1 MVQIE
6 TLPNGVRIVTEPMD
20 TVRSAALGIWV
31 GGGSREEAPSE
42 SGAAHFIEHMLFKG
56 TQRRSAQ
63 DIARETDAIGG
74 QMNAFT
80 TKECTCFYGRVL
92 DSHLPQALDILFD
105 MVYHSSFAQEA
116 VETERGVILEEIG
129 MYRDNPED
137 PSAAIFQAYREM
149 IQESDS
155 DEVFYSAVY
164 STLFRLGTYGHLW
177 IVEPDMYRAYCE
189 AYEDGGIQD
198 REHWREV
205 LTDPVTVRGYERLQT
220 LLDAYG
226 EEDGTVN
233 SADSEEPAANLHTLL
248 LPGGDVG
255 YVKIDSFPAEYED
268 SYATDRA
275 ALTDFYRQAADC
287 TDLIIDLTDNSGGS
301 EVYWQ
306 QLLAAPLT
314 DRPLSCTN
322 YALLAESGN
331 NRPYIQEVFSPEELH
346 PIADLPDLPKL
357 ERDGIQAATHFVE
370 STLSVE
376 PAAERAPFH
385 GRIWVLVGPAVYSAS
400 ESFAVFCQETGF
412 ATLVGS
418 PTGGD
423 GIGALDPVFLQLP
436 NSGILVQFTMMFGL
450 NGDGSS
456 SEETGTTPDILSP
469 AGEPALVT
477 ALRAMEG
484 VA

>member
-1 MVQIE
+1 MKHAWKKLLAAAVLPCLLAGCGALGGPESEVPSMDHLLGLTQEQRLEDYDYLVQ
-6 TLPNGVRIVTEPMD
+6 TLGDSYLCMGVRD
-20 TVRSAALGIWV
+20 
-31 GGGSREEAPSE
+31 
-42 SGAAHFIEHMLFKG
+42 
-56 TQRRSAQ
+56 
-63 DIARETDAIGG
+63 
-74 QMNAFT
+74 
-80 TKECTCFYGRVL
+80 
-92 DSHLPQALDILFD
+92 
-105 MVYHSSFAQEA
+105 
-116 VETERGVILEEIG
+116 
-129 MYRDNPED
+129 RDNPED

-155 DEVFYSAVY
+155 
-164 STLFRLGTYGHLW
+164 
-177 IVEPDMYRAYCE
+177 
-189 AYEDGGIQD
+189 EDGGIQD

-322 YALLAESGN
+322 YALLAESDN

>member
-1 MVQIE
+1 MKQ
-6 TLPNGVRIVTEPMD
+6 LWKHLL
-20 TVRSAALGIWV
+20 SAALLPCLLAGCAAPETPEET
-31 GGGSREEAPSE
+31 GGSADHLL
-42 SGAAHFIEHMLFKG
+42 GL
-56 TQRRSAQ
+56 TQEQRLEDYDYLVRTLA
-63 DIARETDAIGG
+63 
-74 QMNAFT
+74 
-80 TKECTCFYGRVL
+80 
-92 DSHLPQALDILFD
+92 DSYLC
-105 MVYHSSFAQEA
+105 M
-116 VETERGVILEEIG
+116 GVRD
-129 MYRDNPED
+129 RDNTGD
-137 PSAAIFQAYREM
+137 LSTDIFQEYREL

-155 DEVFYSAVY
+155 DEMFYSAVY
-164 STLFRLGTYGHLW
+164 SALFRLGTYGHLQ
-177 IVEPDMYRAYCE
+177 IVEPDAYRSCRQ
-189 AYEDGGIQD
+189 AYEDDSPAD
-198 REHWREV
+198 RAHWREV
-205 LTDPVTVRGYERLQT
+205 LTDPGTVQGYEKLQA
-220 LLDAYG
+220 LLDTMGAT
-226 EEDGTVN
+226 DS
-233 SADSEEPAANLHTLL
+233 SAAPDDSGEPAANLHTLI

-255 YVKIDSFPAEYED
+255 YVKIDRFPAEHEAAYE
-268 SYATDRA
+268 ADRA
-275 ALTDFYRQAADC
+275 ALWDFYRQAADC

-412 ATLVGS
+412 ATLVGQQ
-418 PTGGD
+418 TGGD

-450 NGDGSS
+450 NSDGSS
-456 SEETGTTPDILSP
+456 SEEAGTTPDILSP

-484 VA
+484 DA

>member
-1 MVQIE
+1 MFGLYIHIPYCRSKCRYCDFYSTPCPDGVPEAYIDALCREMDRFSPCGSTPLRPDTLYFGGGTPSLLTPAQAARLIRAAGPAPGAEITLEANPE
-6 TLPNGVRIVTEPMD
+6 TVTPERLAAFRRAGVNRLSLGIQTARD
-20 TVRSAALGIWV
+20 DSLARLGRRHTAAQSRRALGMAVQAGFTDI
-31 GGGSREEAPSE
+31 
-42 SGAAHFIEHMLFKG
+42 SGDLMLALPAY
-56 TQRRSAQ
+56 TMAEL
-63 DIARETDAIGG
+63 DETI
-74 QMNAFT
+74 
-80 TKECTCFYGRVL
+80 
-92 DSHLPQALDILFD
+92 
-105 MVYHSSFAQEA
+105 
-116 VETERGVILEEIG
+116 
-129 MYRDNPED
+129 
-137 PSAAIFQAYREM
+137 
-149 IQESDS
+149 
-155 DEVFYSAVY
+155 
-164 STLFRLGTYGHLW
+164 
-177 IVEPDMYRAYCE
+177 
-189 AYEDGGIQD
+189 
-198 REHWREV
+198 
-205 LTDPVTVRGYERLQT
+205 
-220 LLDAYG
+220 
-226 EEDGTVN
+226 
-233 SADSEEPAANLHTLL
+233 
-248 LPGGDVG
+248 
-255 YVKIDSFPAEYED
+255 
-268 SYATDRA
+268 
-275 ALTDFYRQAADC
+275 
-287 TDLIIDLTDNSGGS
+287 
-301 EVYWQ
+301 
-306 QLLAAPLT
+306 
-314 DRPLSCTN
+314 
-322 YALLAESGN
+322 ALLAESGN

>member
-1 MVQIE
+1 MNTWKRWLAAAVLPCLLAGCGAAE
-6 TLPNGVRIVTEPMD
+6 TPAKDSGPMDHLLGLTQEQRLEDYDYLVRTLADSYLCMGVRD
-20 TVRSAALGIWV
+20 
-31 GGGSREEAPSE
+31 
-42 SGAAHFIEHMLFKG
+42 
-56 TQRRSAQ
+56 
-63 DIARETDAIGG
+63 
-74 QMNAFT
+74 
-80 TKECTCFYGRVL
+80 
-92 DSHLPQALDILFD
+92 
-105 MVYHSSFAQEA
+105 
-116 VETERGVILEEIG
+116 
-129 MYRDNPED
+129 RDNPGD
-137 PSAAIFQAYREM
+137 LSADIFQEYREL

-155 DEVFYSAVY
+155 DEMFYSAVY
-164 STLFRLGTYGHLW
+164 SALFRLGTYGHLQ
-177 IVEPDMYRAYCE
+177 IVEPDAYRSYCQ
-189 AYEDGGIQD
+189 AYEDDSPAD
-198 REHWREV
+198 RAHWREV
-205 LTDPVTVRGYERLQT
+205 LTDPGTVQGYEKLRA
-220 LLDAYG
+220 LLDTYG
-226 EEDGTVN
+226 DTESTGDPAGT
-233 SADSEEPAANLHTLL
+233 ETPAANLRTLI

-255 YVKIDSFPAEYED
+255 YVKIDRFPAEHEDAYEAD
-268 SYATDRA
+268 QA
-275 ALTDFYRQAADC
+275 ALRAFYQQAADC

-314 DRPLSCTN
+314 DRPLSCTH
-322 YALLAESGN
+322 YALLADSEN
-331 NRPYIQEVFSPEELH
+331 NHPYIQDAFSPEELH
-346 PIADLPDLPKL
+346 PISELPDLPEL

-412 ATLVGS
+412 ATLVGQQ
-418 PTGGD
+418 TGGD

-456 SEETGTTPDILSP
+456 SEEAGTTPDILSP

-484 VA
+484 AA

>member
-1 MVQIE
+1 MKQLWKNLLAGALLPCLLAGCGARKAPEE
-6 TLPNGVRIVTEPMD
+6 TGSATDHLLGLTQEQRLEDYDYLVKTLGNSYLCMGVRD
-20 TVRSAALGIWV
+20 
-31 GGGSREEAPSE
+31 
-42 SGAAHFIEHMLFKG
+42 
-56 TQRRSAQ
+56 
-63 DIARETDAIGG
+63 
-74 QMNAFT
+74 
-80 TKECTCFYGRVL
+80 
-92 DSHLPQALDILFD
+92 
-105 MVYHSSFAQEA
+105 
-116 VETERGVILEEIG
+116 
-129 MYRDNPED
+129 RDNPED
-137 PSAAIFQAYREM
+137 LSADIFQEYREL
-149 IQESDS
+149 IRDSDS
-155 DEVFYSAVY
+155 DEMFYSAVY

-177 IVEPDMYRAYCE
+177 VVEPDAYQSYCQSYAAVPE
-189 AYEDGGIQD
+189 

-205 LTDPVTVRGYERLQT
+205 LTDPVTVQGYERLQA
-220 LLDAYG
+220 LLDAMG
-226 EEDGTVN
+226 GTDP
-233 SADSEEPAANLHTLL
+233 AAAPDSGDSAANLHTLI

-268 SYATDRA
+268 AYEADQA
-275 ALTDFYRQAADC
+275 ALWDFYRQAADC
-287 TDLIIDLTDNSGGS
+287 TDLVIDLTDNSGGS

-322 YALLAESGN
+322 YALLADSAN
-331 NRPYIQEVFSPEELH
+331 NHPYIQEAFSPEELH
-346 PIADLPDLPKL
+346 PISELPDLPRL

-484 VA
+484 AA

>member
-1 MVQIE
+1 M
-6 TLPNGVRIVTEPMD
+6 GVRD
-20 TVRSAALGIWV
+20 
-31 GGGSREEAPSE
+31 
-42 SGAAHFIEHMLFKG
+42 
-56 TQRRSAQ
+56 
-63 DIARETDAIGG
+63 
-74 QMNAFT
+74 
-80 TKECTCFYGRVL
+80 
-92 DSHLPQALDILFD
+92 
-105 MVYHSSFAQEA
+105 
-116 VETERGVILEEIG
+116 
-129 MYRDNPED
+129 RDNPED
-137 PSAAIFQAYREM
+137 LSADIFQEYREL
-149 IQESDS
+149 IRDSDS
-155 DEVFYSAVY
+155 DEMFYSAVY

-177 IVEPDMYRAYCE
+177 VVEPDAYQSYCQSYAAVPE
-189 AYEDGGIQD
+189 

-205 LTDPVTVRGYERLQT
+205 LTDPVTVQGYERLQA
-220 LLDAYG
+220 LLDAMG
-226 EEDGTVN
+226 GTDP
-233 SADSEEPAANLHTLL
+233 AAAPDSGDSAANLHSLI

-268 SYATDRA
+268 AYEADQA
-275 ALTDFYRQAADC
+275 ALWDFYRQAADC
-287 TDLIIDLTDNSGGS
+287 TDLVIDLTDNSGGS

-322 YALLAESGN
+322 YALLADSAN
-331 NRPYIQEVFSPEELH
+331 NHPYIQEAFSPEELH
-346 PIADLPDLPKL
+346 PISELPDLPRL

-450 NGDGSS
+450 NSDGSS
-456 SEETGTTPDILSP
+456 SEEAGTTPDILSP
-469 AGEPALVT
+469 TGEPALVT

-484 VA
+484 ET

>member
-1 MVQIE
+1 MKHAWKKLLAAAVLPCLLAGCGALGGPESEVPSMDHLLGLTQE
-6 TLPNGVRIVTEPMD
+6 QRLEDYDYLVKTLGNSYLCMGVRD
-20 TVRSAALGIWV
+20 
-31 GGGSREEAPSE
+31 
-42 SGAAHFIEHMLFKG
+42 
-56 TQRRSAQ
+56 
-63 DIARETDAIGG
+63 
-74 QMNAFT
+74 
-80 TKECTCFYGRVL
+80 
-92 DSHLPQALDILFD
+92 
-105 MVYHSSFAQEA
+105 
-116 VETERGVILEEIG
+116 
-129 MYRDNPED
+129 RDNPED
-137 PSAAIFQAYREM
+137 LSADIFQEYREL

-155 DEVFYSAVY
+155 DEMFYSAVY

-177 IVEPDMYRAYCE
+177 VVEPESYCQSY
-189 AYEDGGIQD
+189 AAVPD

-205 LTDPVTVRGYERLQT
+205 LTDPVTVQGYERLQA
-220 LLDAYG
+220 LLDAMG
-226 EEDGTVN
+226 GTDP
-233 SADSEEPAANLHTLL
+233 AAAPDSGDSAANLHTLI

-322 YALLAESGN
+322 YALLADSAN
-331 NRPYIQEVFSPEELH
+331 NHPYIQEAFSPEELH
-346 PIADLPDLPKL
+346 PISELPDLPRL

-450 NGDGSS
+450 NPDGSS
-456 SEETGTTPDILSP
+456 SEEAGTTPDILSP

-484 VA
+484 ET

>member
-1 MVQIE
+1 MKHAGKKLLAAAVLPCLLAGCGALGGPESEVPSMDHLLGLTQEQRLEDYDYLVQ
-6 TLPNGVRIVTEPMD
+6 TLGDSYLCMGVRD
-20 TVRSAALGIWV
+20 
-31 GGGSREEAPSE
+31 
-42 SGAAHFIEHMLFKG
+42 
-56 TQRRSAQ
+56 
-63 DIARETDAIGG
+63 
-74 QMNAFT
+74 
-80 TKECTCFYGRVL
+80 
-92 DSHLPQALDILFD
+92 
-105 MVYHSSFAQEA
+105 
-116 VETERGVILEEIG
+116 
-129 MYRDNPED
+129 RDNPED

-189 AYEDGGIQD
+189 AYEDGGIQ
-198 REHWREV
+198 
-205 LTDPVTVRGYERLQT
+205 
-220 LLDAYG
+220 
-226 EEDGTVN
+226 
-233 SADSEEPAANLHTLL
+233 
-248 LPGGDVG
+248 
-255 YVKIDSFPAEYED
+255 
-268 SYATDRA
+268 DRA

-346 PIADLPDLPKL
+346 TIADLPDLPKL
-357 ERDGIQAATHFVE
+357 ERDGIQTATHFVE

-484 VA
+484 AA

>member
-1 MVQIE
+1 MKHAWKKLLAAAVLPCLLAGCGALGGPESEVPSMDHLLGLTQE
-6 TLPNGVRIVTEPMD
+6 QRLEDYDCLAQTLGDSYLCMGVRD
-20 TVRSAALGIWV
+20 
-31 GGGSREEAPSE
+31 
-42 SGAAHFIEHMLFKG
+42 
-56 TQRRSAQ
+56 
-63 DIARETDAIGG
+63 
-74 QMNAFT
+74 
-80 TKECTCFYGRVL
+80 
-92 DSHLPQALDILFD
+92 
-105 MVYHSSFAQEA
+105 
-116 VETERGVILEEIG
+116 
-129 MYRDNPED
+129 RDNPGD
-137 PSAAIFQAYREM
+137 LSADIFQEYREL
-149 IQESDS
+149 IQESGS
-155 DEVFYSAVY
+155 DEMFYSAVY
-164 STLFRLGTYGHLW
+164 STLFRLGTYGHLQ
-177 IVEPDMYRAYCE
+177 IVEPDAYRAYCA
-189 AYEDGGIQD
+189 AYGDGSIPD
-198 REHWREV
+198 RAHWREV
-205 LTDPVTVRGYERLQT
+205 LTAPVTVQGYEKLQA
-220 LLDAYG
+220 LLDTYG
-226 EEDGTVN
+226 DTESTGDPAGT
-233 SADSEEPAANLHTLL
+233 ETPAADLHSLI

-255 YVKIDSFPAEYED
+255 YVKIDSFPAEDED
-268 SYATDRA
+268 AYAADQA
-275 ALTDFYRQAADC
+275 ALWDFYRQAADC

-322 YALLAESGN
+322 YALLADSAN
-331 NRPYIQEVFSPEELH
+331 NHPYIQDAFSPEELH
-346 PIADLPDLPKL
+346 PISELPDLPRL

-423 GIGALDPVFLQLP
+423 GIGALDPIFLQLP

-450 NGDGSS
+450 NSDGSS
-456 SEETGTTPDILSP
+456 SEEAGTTPDILSP

-484 VA
+484 AA

>member
-1 MVQIE
+1 MKQ
-6 TLPNGVRIVTEPMD
+6 LWKHLL
-20 TVRSAALGIWV
+20 SAALLPCLLAGCAAPETPEET
-31 GGGSREEAPSE
+31 GGSADRLL
-42 SGAAHFIEHMLFKG
+42 GL
-56 TQRRSAQ
+56 TQAQ
-63 DIARETDAIGG
+63 RLEDYDYLVRTLA
-74 QMNAFT
+74 
-80 TKECTCFYGRVL
+80 
-92 DSHLPQALDILFD
+92 DSYLC
-105 MVYHSSFAQEA
+105 M
-116 VETERGVILEEIG
+116 GVRD
-129 MYRDNPED
+129 RDNTGD
-137 PSAAIFQAYREM
+137 LSTDIFQEYREL

-155 DEVFYSAVY
+155 DEMFYSAVY
-164 STLFRLGTYGHLW
+164 SALFRLGTYGHLQ
-177 IVEPDMYRAYCE
+177 IVEPDAYRSYCQ
-189 AYEDGGIQD
+189 AYEDDSPAD
-198 REHWREV
+198 RAHWREV
-205 LTDPVTVRGYERLQT
+205 LTDPVTVQGYERLQA
-220 LLDAYG
+220 LLDAMG
-226 EEDGTVN
+226 GTDP
-233 SADSEEPAANLHTLL
+233 AAAPDSGDSAANLHTLI

-268 SYATDRA
+268 AYEADQA
-275 ALTDFYRQAADC
+275 ALWDFYRQAADC
-287 TDLIIDLTDNSGGS
+287 TDLVIDLTDNSGGS

>member
-1 MVQIE
+1 MKQLWKNLLAGVLLPCLLAGCGAQKAPEE
-6 TLPNGVRIVTEPMD
+6 TGSATDHLLGLTQEQRLEDYDYLVKTLGNSYLCMGVRD
-20 TVRSAALGIWV
+20 
-31 GGGSREEAPSE
+31 
-42 SGAAHFIEHMLFKG
+42 
-56 TQRRSAQ
+56 
-63 DIARETDAIGG
+63 
-74 QMNAFT
+74 
-80 TKECTCFYGRVL
+80 
-92 DSHLPQALDILFD
+92 
-105 MVYHSSFAQEA
+105 
-116 VETERGVILEEIG
+116 
-129 MYRDNPED
+129 RDNPED
-137 PSAAIFQAYREM
+137 LSADIFQEYRELCRYTAAEWM
-149 IQESDS
+149 C
-155 DEVFYSAVY
+155 YSACDVA
-164 STLFRLGTYGHLW
+164 LFRLGTYGHLW
-177 IVEPDMYRAYCE
+177 VVEPDAYQSYCQSY
-189 AYEDGGIQD
+189 AAVPD

-205 LTDPVTVRGYERLQT
+205 LTDPVTVQGYERLQA
-220 LLDAYG
+220 LLDAMG
-226 EEDGTVN
+226 GTDP
-233 SADSEEPAANLHTLL
+233 AAAPDSSDSAANLHSLI

-255 YVKIDSFPAEYED
+255 YVKIDSFPAAYED
-268 SYATDRA
+268 AYEADQA
-275 ALTDFYRQAADC
+275 ALWDFYRQAADC
-287 TDLIIDLTDNSGGS
+287 TDLVIDLTDNSGGS

-322 YALLAESGN
+322 YALLADSAN
-331 NRPYIQEVFSPEELH
+331 NHPYIQEAFSPEELH
-346 PIADLPDLPKL
+346 PISELPDLPRL

-423 GIGALDPVFLQLP
+423 GIGALDPIFLQLP

-450 NGDGSS
+450 NSGGSS
-456 SEETGTTPDILSP
+456 SEEAGTTPDILSP

-484 VA
+484 A